1 MGRYLAQR
9 ILYALVVTFGVL
21 VFVFFMVQMVGDP
34 VKLMLPS
41 DVPESTYLEMR
52 EELGFNDP
60 LPERF
65 VRAIGG
71 WIQGDFGDSLWQ
83 QVPALPLALDRVPN
97 TLYLTFVAMG
107 IAVPIALF
115 LGAYSAIRP
124 NSVVDRILTGI
135 SLGGISVADF
145 WLGMMLILVFAV
157 HLQWLPTSGF
167 DGFRSPKYVIL
178 PALALACR
186 PIGRISQVARSA
198 LVEEMEK
205 PYILTAR
212 TNGLTEGQ
220 VVRRHALRNAMIPTL
235 TVVGDETA
243 TFLNGAVVIEVIFA
257 WPGIGQLFIQAIQR
271 RDLPLVS
278 ACVFVVAL
286 MTITLNL
293 IVDLTYTG
301 IDSRREWRIDQIGAT

>member
-1 MGRYLAQR
+1 MARYLARR
-9 ILYALVVTFGVL
+9 ILYSLVVTFGVL

-52 EELGFNDP
+52 EALGFNDP
-60 LPERF
+60 LPQRF
-65 VRAIGG
+65 VREVGG
-71 WIQGDFGDSLWQ
+71 WVQGDFGDSLWQ
-83 QVPALPLALDRVPN
+83 QIPALPLALDRIPK
-97 TLYLTFVAMG
+97 TLFLTLVTLG

-135 SLGGISVADF
+135 SLAGISVADF
-145 WLGMMLILVFAV
+145 WLGLMLILAFAV
-157 HLQWLPTSGF
+157 NLRWLPTSGF
-167 DGFRSPKYVIL
+167 DGFSHLKYVIL
-178 PALALACR
+178 PALALAFR

-198 LVEEMEK
+198 LVEEMKK

-212 TNGLTEGQ
+212 TKGLTEGQ

-243 TFLNGAVVIEVIFA
+243 TFLNGAVVIETIFA
-257 WPGIGQLFIQAIQR
+257 WPGIGQLFIQAIER

-278 ACVFVVAL
+278 ACVFVVAM

-293 IVDLTYTG
+293 IVDVAYAG
-301 IDSRREWRIDQIGAT
+301 IDSRARVAK

>member
-1 MGRYLAQR
+1 MAKYIARR
-9 ILYALVVTFGVL
+9 IVYSLIVTFAVL

-41 DVPESTYLEMR
+41 DVPESVYLEMR
-52 EELGFNDP
+52 EALGFNDP
-60 LPERF
+60 LPVRF
-65 VRAIGG
+65 VREVGG
-71 WIQGDFGDSLWQ
+71 WVRGDFGDSLWQ
-83 QVPALPLALDRVPN
+83 QIPALPLALERIPR
-97 TLYLTFVAMG
+97 TLFLTVVSLS
-107 IAVPIALF
+107 IAVPMALI
-115 LGAYSAIRP
+115 LGSYSAIHP
-124 NSVVDRILTGI
+124 NSVVDRFLTGV
-135 SLGGISVADF
+135 SLAGISVADF

-157 HLQWLPTSGF
+157 NLNLLPTSGF
-167 DGFRSPKYVIL
+167 GGYTGFEYVIL
-178 PALALACR
+178 PALALAFR
-186 PIGRISQVARSA
+186 PIGRIAQVARSA

-212 TNGLTEGQ
+212 SKGLTEGQ

-243 TFLNGAVVIEVIFA
+243 TFLNGAVVIETIFA
-257 WPGIGQLFIQAIQR
+257 WPGIGQLFIQAIER

-293 IVDLTYTG
+293 IIDLAYAG
-301 IDSRREWRIDQIGAT
+301 IDSRARVAK

>member
-1 MGRYLAQR
+1 VARYLARR
-9 ILYALVVTFGVL
+9 ILYSLVVTFGVL

-41 DVPESTYLEMR
+41 DVPESTYQEMR

-65 VRAIGG
+65 VREVGG
-71 WIQGDFGDSLWQ
+71 WVRGDFGDSLWQ
-83 QVPALPLALDRVPN
+83 RVPALPLAIDRIPK
-97 TLYLTFVAMG
+97 TLFLTTVTLV
-107 IAVPIALF
+107 IAVPVALL
-115 LGAYSAIRP
+115 LGVYSAIRP
-124 NSVVDRILTGI
+124 NSAVDRILTGV
-135 SLGGISVADF
+135 SLAGISVADF

-157 HLQWLPTSGF
+157 NLRWLPTSGF
-167 DGFRSPKYVIL
+167 DGFSSLKYVIL
-178 PALALACR
+178 PALALAFR

-198 LVEEMEK
+198 LVEEMKK

-212 TNGLTEGQ
+212 TKGLTEGQ

-243 TFLNGAVVIEVIFA
+243 TFLNGAVVIETIFA
-257 WPGIGQLFIQAIQR
+257 WPGIGQLFIEAIKR

-278 ACVFVVAL
+278 ACVFAVAL
-286 MTITLNL
+286 LTIALNL
-293 IVDLTYTG
+293 IVDLAYAG
-301 IDSRREWRIDQIGAT
+301 IDSRARVAK

>member
-1 MGRYLAQR
+1 MARYLARR
-9 ILYALVVTFGVL
+9 ILYSLIVTFGVL

-52 EELGFNDP
+52 EALGFNDP

-65 VRAIGG
+65 VREVGG
-71 WIQGDFGDSLWQ
+71 WVQGDFGDSLWQ

-97 TLYLTFVAMG
+97 TLFLTLVTLS

-135 SLGGISVADF
+135 SLAGISVADF
-145 WLGMMLILVFAV
+145 WLGLMLILVFAV
-157 HLQWLPTSGF
+157 NLHWLPTSGF
-167 DGFRSPKYVIL
+167 EGFGGLTYVIL
-178 PALALACR
+178 PAVALAFR

-212 TNGLTEGQ
+212 KKGLTEGQ
-220 VVRRHALRNAMIPTL
+220 VVRRHALRNALIPTL

-243 TFLNGAVVIEVIFA
+243 TFLNGAVVIETIFA
-257 WPGIGQLFIQAIQR
+257 WPGIGQLFIQAIER

-293 IVDLTYTG
+293 IVDLAYAG
-301 IDSRREWRIDQIGAT
+301 IDSRARVAN

>member
-1 MGRYLAQR
+1 MGRYLARR
-9 ILYALVVTFGVL
+9 ILYSFVVIFGVL

-52 EELGFNDP
+52 ESLGFNDP
-60 LPERF
+60 LAQRF
-65 VRAIGG
+65 VREVGG
-71 WIQGDFGDSLWQ
+71 WVQGDFGDSLWQ
-83 QVPALPLALDRVPN
+83 QVPALPLALSRVPY
-97 TLYLTFVAMG
+97 TLFLTLVTMT
-107 IAVPIALF
+107 IAVPTALF
-115 LGAYSAIRP
+115 LGAYSAVRP
-124 NSVVDRILTGI
+124 DSVVDRILTGI
-135 SLGGISVADF
+135 SLAGISIADF

-167 DGFRSPKYVIL
+167 DGYTSFKYVIL
-178 PALALACR
+178 PSLALAFR

-198 LVEEMEK
+198 LVEEMQK
-205 PYILTAR
+205 PYVLTAR
-212 TNGLTEGQ
+212 TKGLTEGQ

-243 TFLNGAVVIEVIFA
+243 TFLNGAVVIEIIFA
-257 WPGIGQLFIQAIQR
+257 WPGIGQLFIQAIER

-286 MTITLNL
+286 MTIILNL
-293 IVDLTYTG
+293 IVDLAYAM
-301 IDSRREWRIDQIGAT
+301 IDSRARVAT